1 MHLHLVVST
10 LAFRVWG
17 ASHCDARRFFLV
29 FLTATATTYS
39 NNNND
44 NRNNDNDNKNSNNN
58 RKNRNNDNNSS
69 TAAATSTPVAAD
81 NGTTGQVSGLVITDA
96 ALAGALFRRGA
107 FKAVRVGSGARPT
120 AATITNIDIRVPASP
135 RLVSSMIRIF

>member
-1 MHLHLVVST
+1 MT
-10 LAFRVWG
+10 M
-17 ASHCDARRFFLV
+17 
-29 FLTATATTYS
+29 TTATTYS

-44 NRNNDNDNKNSNNN
+44 NRNNDNDNSNSNSNNN
-58 RKNRNNDNNSS
+58 RNNRNNDNNSR

-135 RLVSSMIRIF
+135 RLVSSMI